1 MRRLT
6 KISLILYAVILT
18 SCSDEQKSVPV
29 KSEIIENFSN
39 INYIEAKDHPYFS
52 EIKNLPIGF
61 SLGDFSDYGSILYL
75 TESANIFPFDDENL
89 KYFLSKEEL
98 STVLE
103 TYIDSSFIEP
113 ITRKI
118 QYYPYE
124 RLVTKN
130 YVLLIINK
138 RRNQSNGR
146 NYEFNARTYTFDG
159 QLIDEITMAK
169 WDDDNEQYFSG
180 WIMPEMQIKRE
191 FDDGEVEY
199 FEIGKSGKIKKKDA
213 NTVYSK

>member
-1 MRRLT
+1 MRIIT

-18 SCSDEQKSVPV
+18 SCSEEQKSVPV

-39 INYIEAKDHPYFS
+39 INYKGTKGYPYFS

-61 SLGDFSDYGSILYL
+61 SLGDFTDYGSILYL

-98 STVLE
+98 NTALE
-103 TYIDSSFIEP
+103 TYIDSSFTDP
-113 ITRKI
+113 ITRKV
-118 QYYPYE
+118 QYYTYE

-146 NYEFNARTYTFDG
+146 NYEFNVRTYTFEG
-159 QLIDEITMAK
+159 QLIDKLTMAK
-169 WDDDNEQYFSG
+169 WDDDSEQYFGG
-180 WIMPEMQIKRE
+180 WIMPEMLVKRQI
-191 FDDGEVEY
+191 DNGEIEH
-199 FEIGKSGKIKKKDA
+199 FEIKEDGKIIKKDA
-213 NTVYSK
+213 NNG